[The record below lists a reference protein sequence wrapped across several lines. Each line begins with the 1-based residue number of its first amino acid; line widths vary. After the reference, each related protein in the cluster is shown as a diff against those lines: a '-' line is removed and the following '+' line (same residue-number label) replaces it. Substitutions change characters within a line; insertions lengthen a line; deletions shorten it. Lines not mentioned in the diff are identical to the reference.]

1 MRPVAGSLLMPHSN
15 VWRVNVIDDATAV
28 VPLSTLQT
36 GAEASLHRTE
46 LDADT
51 RSLLRSLGLIDAS
64 HLRVCKNGE
73 PFIIQ
78 VRATRIGL
86 TGAVAGRIFVV
97 ANGAPKSNGFHE
109 PDRAGG

>member
-1 MRPVAGSLLMPHSN
+1 VTN
-15 VWRVNVIDDATAV
+15 DATAV
-28 VPLSTLQT
+28 VPLSTLRT
-36 GAEASLHRTE
+36 GAEASLHGTE

-51 RSLLRSLGLIDAS
+51 RSLLRSLGLTDAS
-64 HLRVCKNGE
+64 RLRVCKNGE

-78 VRATRIGL
+78 VRATRIGV

-97 ANGAPKSNGFHE
+97 ANGTPTSNGSHE

>member
-1 MRPVAGSLLMPHSN
+1 M
-15 VWRVNVIDDATAV
+15 IDDATAV

-36 GAEASLHRTE
+36 GAEASLHSTE

-51 RSLLRSLGLIDAS
+51 RSLLRSLGLTDAS
-64 HLRVCKNGE
+64 PLRVCKNGE

-78 VRATRIGL
+78 VRATRIGV
-86 TGAVAGRIFVV
+86 TGAVAGQIFVL
-97 ANGAPKSNGFHE
+97 ADRAPRSNGFHE